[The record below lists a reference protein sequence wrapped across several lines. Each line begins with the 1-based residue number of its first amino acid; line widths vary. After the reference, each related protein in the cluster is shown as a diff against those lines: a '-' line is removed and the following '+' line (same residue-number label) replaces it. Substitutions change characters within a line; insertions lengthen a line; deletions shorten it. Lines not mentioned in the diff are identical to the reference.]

1 MVRHRAD
8 RLTSAGQIAV
18 ICPCCW
24 PSGKKIRMSA
34 GVSSPSRRMTNA
46 SIVSARRTGIPSNA
60 QGRLT
65 GVLGLPGVFL
75 PVLGGGGEEG
85 VAGGGVFAGEA
96 CSHGS
101 AGAVEVGGVV
111 EEVVVPVG

>member
-8 RLTSAGQIAV
+8 RLTSAVQIAV
-18 ICPCCW
+18 ICPCCR
-24 PSGKKIRMSA
+24 PRAKKIRMSA
-34 GVSSPSRRMTNA
+34 GVSRPSRRMTNA

-75 PVLGGGGEEG
+75 PVLGGGGQE
-85 VAGGGVFAGEA
+85 VLAGGGGFAGEA

-101 AGAVEVGGVV
+101 AGGG
-111 EEVVVPVG
+111 GGGGGRG